1 MRSLPCRRTWRPLVA
16 LVALLLVLGASPA
29 AAHVELLESDPP
41 AGGTA
46 TVGLESVTLTLLA
59 LDPDEPVTVDITD
72 PSGQDVTAGEARVD
86 ERLSTVEVPVEPLQ
100 AGEHIVHWHATA
112 DDGDG
117 LSEGTFTFRVKE
129 AQGGGWGIWLIWL
142 VALGIPAAIFLR
154 PGARRGRDS

>member
-86 ERLSTVEVPVEPLQ
+86 ERSSTVEVSVRPLEV
-100 AGEHIVHWHATA
+100 GEHIVHWHATA

-117 LSEGTFTFRVKE
+117 LSEGTFTFRVEE

-142 VALGIPAAIFLR
+142 VALGIPAAVFLR

>member
-16 LVALLLVLGASPA
+16 LVAPLLVLGASPA

-72 PSGQDVTAGEARVD
+72 PSGQDVTVGEPRVD
-86 ERLSTVEVPVEPLQ
+86 ERSSTVEVPVEPLQ
-100 AGEHIVHWHATA
+100 AGEHTVHWHATA

-154 PGARRGRDS
+154 PGARRGRDT